1 MCRSLDSSPGCR
13 YNNKKQKEV
22 AKYMIFKQFQE
33 LSLSSLGFGAM
44 RLPLLADGN
53 TIDQQALD
61 RMVDTAMAAGV
72 NYYDTAQPYH
82 GGMSEVA
89 LGKSLARY
97 PRSSWYLADKFPG
110 HQNVPGVRELQPE
123 EVFEAQ
129 LKRCGVDY
137 FDFYLLHNVNEN
149 SMRYYCN
156 PDKHYLEYF
165 LKQKENGRIKHF
177 GFSCHGAPDSLK
189 QFLDQYGKYM
199 EFCQIQLNYLDWKLQ
214 DAERKCEILREAGL
228 PVWVMEP
235 VRGGKLASLGEEA
248 EAEMRTL
255 RPEESTAAWAFRW
268 LQTIPQPTVVLSGMS
283 NQAQMEDNI
292 RTFSSEAPHNSE
304 ELALLGK
311 IAKSMMGSIPCT
323 ACRYCCAGCPIG
335 IDIPNLLNMSNE
347 TELGRV
353 SINIMMRYSAIEE
366 GKRAEDCIAC
376 GQCREICPQR
386 IDVPA
391 ELEKLAKK
399 ISEQTTWEEICRQR
413 EAAAAANR

>member
-1 MCRSLDSSPGCR
+1 
-13 YNNKKQKEV
+13 
-22 AKYMIFKQFQE
+22 MIFKLFQD

-82 GGMSEVA
+82 GGLSEVA
-89 LGKSLARY
+89 IGKSLSRF
-97 PRSSWYLADKFPG
+97 PRDSWYLADKYPG
-110 HQNVPGVRELQPE
+110 HQNVPGVKELLPD

-156 PDKHYLEYF
+156 PEKHYLEYF
-165 LKQKENGRIKHF
+165 LQQKEKGRIRHL
-177 GFSCHGAPDSLK
+177 GFSCHAGPDALK
-189 QFLDQYGKYM
+189 LFLDQYGKYM

-214 DAERKCEILREAGL
+214 DAEKKCELIREAGL

-235 VRGGKLASLGEEA
+235 VRGGKLASLGEET
-248 EAEMRTL
+248 EAQMRAM
-255 RPEESTAAWAFRW
+255 RPDESVAAWAFRW
-268 LQTIPQPTVVLSGMS
+268 LQTVPRPTVILSGMS

-292 RTFSSEAPHNSE
+292 RTFSSEAPLNSK
-304 ELALLGK
+304 ELALLDSV
-311 IAKSMMGSIPCT
+311 AKSMMGSIPCT
-323 ACRYCCAGCPIG
+323 ACRYCCAGCPMG
-335 IDIPNLLNMSNE
+335 IDIPKLLNMSNE
-347 TELGRV
+347 AELDKV
-353 SINIMMRYSAIEE
+353 SIFIMMRYSAIEKD
-366 GKRAEDCIAC
+366 KRAEACIAC
-376 GQCREICPQR
+376 GQCREICPQK
-386 IDVPA
+386 INVPV

-399 ISEQTTWEEICRQR
+399 IAGQTTWEEICRQR
-413 EAAAAANR
+413 EAVAAANSQQT